1 MEMDERG
8 VGTGVVNDQEIAD
21 RLRLIE
27 SMMASGR
34 RSTENWG
41 WSFLLWGIAYLVAVA
56 WAAFLPEAGGRA
68 LAWPI
73 AMIAAMLLTAVI
85 AKRKRAHQPRTDR
98 SRSIQMLW
106 SAVGAGIFV
115 FAFPVAYS
123 GHMEPHSFIAGIE
136 TLLGV
141 AHIASG
147 AMLRWKTQMVVGGLW
162 WAAAVASC
170 WVSETGIAVVF
181 LAATLVCNIGF
192 GIYLMVRES
201 RDKAR
206 ARLAE
211 VQHA

>member
-1 MEMDERG
+1 MQMDEQG
-8 VGTGVVNDQEIAD
+8 AGTGVVNDAEIAE

-34 RSTENWG
+34 KSTEYWG

-56 WAAFLPEAGGRA
+56 WASFLPQAGGRT
-68 LAWPI
+68 LAWPVT
-73 AMIAAMLLTAVI
+73 MIFAALLTVGI
-85 AKRKRAHQPRTDR
+85 AKRRSRYMARTDR
-98 SRSIQMLW
+98 SRFIQVAW
-106 SAVGAGIFV
+106 STVGCGIFL
-115 FAFPVAYS
+115 FAFTVAYS
-123 GHMEPHSFIAGIE
+123 RHIETHVLMTGVE

-147 AMLRWKTQMVVGGLW
+147 VMLRWKTQMVVGGLW
-162 WAAAVASC
+162 WAAAVATC
-170 WVSETGIAVVF
+170 WVSEMGIAIIF

-192 GIYLMVRES
+192 GTYLMVRES
-201 RDKAR
+201 RDRAR

>member
-1 MEMDERG
+1 MSEAEMGSG
-8 VGTGVVNDQEIAD
+8 VMNDQEMAD

-34 RSTENWG
+34 KSTESWG
-41 WSFLLWGIAYLVAVA
+41 WSFLVWGVAYLVATA
-56 WAAFLPEAGGRA
+56 WASFLPQTGGRS
-68 LAWPI
+68 LAWPVT
-73 AMIAAMLLTAVI
+73 MIFAALLTAAV
-85 AKRKRAHQPRTDR
+85 AKRRTRHQPRTDR
-98 SRSIQMLW
+98 SRFIQAVW
-106 SAVGAGIFV
+106 STVGCGIFL
-115 FAFPVAYS
+115 FAFTVAYS
-123 GHMEPHSFIAGIE
+123 RHIEPHVFMAGIE

-170 WVSETGIAVVF
+170 WVSQMGIAIVF
-181 LAATLVCNIGF
+181 LSATLVCNIGF

-206 ARLAE
+206 TRLAE

>member
-1 MEMDERG
+1 MQMDEQGAR
-8 VGTGVVNDQEIAD
+8 TGVVNDAEIVE

-34 RSTENWG
+34 KTTQYWG
-41 WSFLLWGIAYLVAVA
+41 WSFLLWGIAYLVAMA
-56 WAAFLPEAGGRA
+56 WASFLPQAGGRSLAWPVTMIFAAFLTV
-68 LAWPI
+68 WI
-73 AMIAAMLLTAVI
+73 A
-85 AKRKRAHQPRTDR
+85 RKRTALQPRTDR
-98 SRSIQMLW
+98 SRFIQALW
-106 SAVGAGIFV
+106 STVGCGIFV
-115 FAFPVAYS
+115 FAFTVAYS
-123 GHMEPHSFIAGIE
+123 RHVETHAIMAGIE

-147 AMLRWKTQMVVGGLW
+147 AMLRWKTQMAVGGLW
-162 WAAAVASC
+162 WAAAVATC
-170 WVSETGIAVVF
+170 WVSDMGIAIIF

>member
-1 MEMDERG
+1 MQMDERG
-8 VGTGVVNDQEIAD
+8 VGTGIGNDQEIAE

-27 SMMASGR
+27 SMMTAGR
-34 RSTENWG
+34 RSTEYWG
-41 WSFLLWGIAYLVAVA
+41 WSFLVWGIAYLVAMA
-56 WAAFLPEAGGRA
+56 WASLLPQAGGRS
-68 LAWPI
+68 LAWPVT
-73 AMIAAMLLTAVI
+73 MIFAALLTAAV
-85 AKRKRAHQPRTDR
+85 AKRRTRHQPRTDR
-98 SRSIQMLW
+98 SRFIRAVW
-106 SAVGAGIFV
+106 STVGCGIFL
-115 FAFPVAYS
+115 FAFTVAYS
-123 GHMEPHSFIAGIE
+123 RHAEPHVLMAGIE

-147 AMLRWKTQMVVGGLW
+147 AMLRWKTQMAVGGLW

-170 WVSETGIAVVF
+170 WVSDMGIAIVF
-181 LAATLVCNIGF
+181 LAATLVCTIGF